1 MNNSAPTTEQLVHAI
16 TELTD
21 YISVSENQIRQGE
34 ELDMSGVDDQ
44 VQALCDRIES
54 APPAVK
60 KPVEPH
66 LAKMIMALE
75 KLADALEVQ
84 LADAHEGQ
92 NGDEDE
98 DE

>member
-16 TELTD
+16 TELTE
-21 YISVSENQIRQGE
+21 YIAASEARIRQGE

-44 VQALCDRIES
+44 VQELCDRIES

-84 LADAHEGQ
+84 LASAQ
-92 NGDEDE
+92 DEE
-98 DE
+98 DQE